1 MARYNILA
9 WEVIHSGETVLL
21 STQKLKTKQAQKIK
35 PLSNTSQ
42 THGPMLARQYHAG
55 TGRYSQQNSYV
66 TIELYE
72 MWCSEI
78 YDRDLTSVGRIH
90 HAMIQ
95 RGGGQGLLS
104 PLPLKNHKKYR
115 VS

>member
-1 MARYNILA
+1 M
-9 WEVIHSGETVLL
+9 
-21 STQKLKTKQAQKIK
+21 
-35 PLSNTSQ
+35 
-42 THGPMLARQYHAG
+42 
-55 TGRYSQQNSYV
+55 

-90 HAMIQ
+90 DAMIQ
-95 RGGGQGLLS
+95 WGGQGLGS
-104 PLPLKNHKKYR
+104 PLLLKNHKKYR